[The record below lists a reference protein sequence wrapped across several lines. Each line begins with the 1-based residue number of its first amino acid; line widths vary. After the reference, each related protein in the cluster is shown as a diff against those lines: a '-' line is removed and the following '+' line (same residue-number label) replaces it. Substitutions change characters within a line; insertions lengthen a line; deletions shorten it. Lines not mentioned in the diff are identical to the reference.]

1 MTGSLLGEA
10 PLSSRSSVGTK
21 KSPERVDAAQSI
33 AAGYDALSRSA
44 WEEAMAAFERALG
57 EREDAR
63 ALDGLGVAAWWLD
76 RTATVFDARERAYR
90 LYREAAVWLA
100 WDYQAFRGEPAVA
113 RGWLGLARQL
123 LHDDACSEEFAW
135 LSVREAVLV
144 LFQDGDP
151 DGAARLARQAVAAAR
166 AAGSRDYELLGVAV
180 EGLARVTAGDV
191 ADGMRMLDDVSA
203 AIISGEIR
211 EPLAIGLAG
220 CYLLSACDRVRD
232 YDRAA
237 QWCGRIKAFCVQ
249 WGLRQLFAV
258 CRTQYAAVCLWHGEW
273 NEAERELV
281 AAVDEFNASRPAMSV
296 DGAAR
301 LGELRRRQGRLD
313 EAQELFDRAK
323 THPLAV
329 VGRAALAFDRGD
341 AASAA
346 DLAERYLRAV
356 PMQNRTERVAALEL
370 LTRAKLAL
378 GLTVDARVA
387 VEELESI
394 ANDAASLPLVSVA
407 RLGRG
412 LIESASGNLDAARR
426 ACEDAVDGFERSAAM
441 YEAARAR
448 LELASVLN
456 ACGRLDVASREAQ
469 HALDG
474 FTRLAASLDRARA
487 EQQLVSM
494 NGSASV
500 TASQTPL
507 SKREREVLGLIAK
520 GLSNQRIAGQLFISE
535 HTVHRHIAN
544 VLAKLDVSS
553 RSAAVARAIKQ
564 GVLES

>member
-1 MTGSLLGEA
+1 MA
-10 PLSSRSSVGTK
+10 TK
-21 KSPERVDAAQSI
+21 KSSERLDANQSI

-44 WEEAMAAFERALG
+44 WEEATALFERTLG
-57 EREDAR
+57 EREDPR
-63 ALDGLGVAAWWLD
+63 ALEGLGLAAWWLD
-76 RTATVFDARERAYR
+76 RTSVVFDARERAYR
-90 LYREAAVWLA
+90 LYREEGNARAAARVAVWLA

-123 LHDDACSEEFAW
+123 LKDDTCSPEYAW

-144 LFQDGDP
+144 LFMDGDP
-151 DGAARLARQAVAAAR
+151 DGATALARQASAAAR

-180 EGLARVTAGDV
+180 EGLARVTAGAV

-237 QWCGRIKAFCVQ
+237 QWCGRIKGFCVR

-258 CRTQYAAVCLWHGEW
+258 CRTQYAAVCLWNGEW

-296 DGAAR
+296 EGAAR

-313 EAQELFDRAK
+313 DAKELFDRAK

-329 VGRAALAFDRGD
+329 VGRAALALDRGD
-341 AASAA
+341 AASAG

-356 PMQNRTERVAALEL
+356 PVQNRTERVAALEL
-370 LTRAKLAL
+370 LIRAKLSL
-378 GLTVDARVA
+378 GLAADARTA

-394 ANDAASLPLVSVA
+394 AADAATVPLMSVA

-412 LIESASGNLDAARR
+412 LIEAADGNLDAARR
-426 ACEDAVDGFERSAAM
+426 AYEDAVDGFERTAAL

-456 ACGRLDVASREAQ
+456 ACGRVDVATRETQ
-469 HALDG
+469 HALEG
-474 FTRLAASLDRARA
+474 FTRLAASLDQARA
-487 EQQLVSM
+487 EQQL
-494 NGSASV
+494 SAMHGTTPV
-500 TASQTPL
+500 TPSQTPL
-507 SKREREVLGLIAK
+507 SRREREVLGLIAK

-564 GVLES
+564 GVLEG